1 MLYSSPGP
9 FQESAAF
16 RNKKTLGIGRPE
28 RLLHGSSVVVSF
40 AINFSSLHPDSNK
53 HYVHQ

>member
-28 RLLHGSSVVVSF
+28 RLLHGSSVVV
-40 AINFSSLHPDSNK
+40 NFSSLHPDSNK